1 MELDELS
8 DDRLELI
15 VRQIE
20 GVCSELTIGSF
31 GGGDSG
37 RAGESEGG
45 RCERSCGDI
54 WHLE

>member
-45 RCERSCGDI
+45 RCERSFGDI